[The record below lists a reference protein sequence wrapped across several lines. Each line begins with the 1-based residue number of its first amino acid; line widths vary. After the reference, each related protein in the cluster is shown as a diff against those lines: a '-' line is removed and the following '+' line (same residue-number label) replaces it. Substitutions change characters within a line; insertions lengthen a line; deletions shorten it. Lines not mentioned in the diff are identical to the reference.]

1 MGSRKNRRVAE
12 NLFRAELDGAQER
25 EGYRW
30 RSARLGPRIGA
41 GRIGC
46 SVYEL
51 EPGQRSFPYH
61 FHYGNEEWLLVVHG
75 APTLRT
81 PEGERELR
89 AGDLVAFPIGPE
101 GAHAV
106 ENRSGEPSR
115 VAIFSTLV
123 TPSVSVYPD
132 SGKIGVR
139 PGVRADTLDFRRG
152 DAVDYW
158 EGE

>member
-1 MGSRKNRRVAE
+1 MAE
-12 NLFRAELDGAQER
+12 NLFRAELDYAHER
-25 EGYRW
+25 EGYRR
-30 RSARLGPRIGA
+30 RSSRLGPRIGA
-41 GRIGC
+41 ERIGC

-61 FHYGNEEWLLVVHG
+61 FHYGNEEWLLVVAG

-81 PEGERELR
+81 PDGERELR
-89 AGDLVAFPIGPE
+89 AGDLVAFPVGPE

-106 ENRSGEPSR
+106 ENRSEEPVR
-115 VAIFSTLV
+115 VAIFSTLIL
-123 TPSVSVYPD
+123 PAISVYPD

-139 PGVRADTLDFRRG
+139 PGLPEDTLNFRRG